1 MWKKIII
8 FTILLVPSV
17 SQASLGDGL
26 VGYWPLDYRDN
37 SWIGTASTS
46 EDRSGN
52 NNKVLILSTA
62 KTAETRAKRNAGLTT
77 NGISNILRV
86 PHSANYS
93 FGTGDFTISYWI
105 NRAQLT
111 GTGSGFDNIWGVTKW
126 VSGSDANNEWYT
138 SFGTTTNTNQPAFGI
153 RASTGSQYVVWGP
166 TNTVTNTWY
175 HYTAV
180 REGQYMSIYM
190 DGVQVV
196 SLSMMP
202 AGTSV
207 NAPATPN
214 NVHFGY
220 STGSSLFT
228 AATFDD
234 VRIYNRALSASEI
247 RELYWNGRTY
257 NYWSRKKNNR

>member
-8 FTILLVPSV
+8 LTVLLIP
-17 SQASLGDGL
+17 AYTNAGLGDGL

-37 SWIGTASTS
+37 AWKGTASTS

-62 KTAETRAKRNAGLTT
+62 KTAEVKAKRDGGIQM
-77 NGISNILRV
+77 NGVGNILRI

-93 FGTGDFTISYWI
+93 FGTGNFTISYWV
-105 NRAQLT
+105 NRQQNTSA
-111 GTGSGFDNIWGVTKW
+111 FDNIWGVTKW

-138 SFGTTTNTNQPAFGI
+138 GFGTTTNTSEPAFGV
-153 RASTGSQYVVWGP
+153 RSSGGTQYTIWHNTTP
-166 TNTVTNTWY
+166 TLNTWY
-175 HYTAV
+175 YFTAV
-180 REGQYMSIYM
+180 RDDRYMKIYWNGVLATSSMLLPASTSI
-190 DGVQVV
+190 
-196 SLSMMP
+196 
-202 AGTSV
+202 

-214 NVHFGY
+214 NVHLGY

-234 VRIYNRALSASEI
+234 LRIYNRALSGDEI
-247 RELYWNGRTY
+247 RMLYWNGVTF
-257 NYWSRKKNNR
+257 NYWKRIKNNF

>member
-1 MWKKIII
+1 MWKILIILSI
-8 FTILLVPSV
+8 VLMPSV
-17 SQASLGDGL
+17 SEAALNTGL

-37 SWIGTASTS
+37 AWVGTASTS
-46 EDRSGN
+46 EDRSSVGN
-52 NNKVLILSTA
+52 KLLILSTA
-62 KTAETRAKRNAGLTT
+62 KTAEVKAKRSGGLQT

-86 PHSANYS
+86 AHNANYS

-111 GTGSGFDNIWGVTKW
+111 SSFDNIWGVTKW

-138 SFGTTTNTNQPAFGI
+138 GFGTTTNTNQPTFGI

-190 DGVQVV
+190 DGTLAT
-196 SLSMMP
+196 SSMLLP
-202 AGTSV
+202 AATSV

-234 VRIYNRALSASEI
+234 VRIYNRALSSSEI
-247 RELYWNGRTY
+247 RELYKNGLSY
-257 NYWSRKKNNR
+257 NYWGKRRFNF

>member
-1 MWKKIII
+1 MWKILIII
-8 FTILLVPSV
+8 LLMPWTTNAAVNT
-17 SQASLGDGL
+17 GL
-26 VGYWPLDYRDN
+26 VGYWPLDIRDN

-46 EDRSGN
+46 EDRSSVGN
-52 NNKVLILSTA
+52 KLLILSTT
-62 KTAETRAKRNAGLTT
+62 KTAEVKAKRSGGLQT
-77 NGISNILRV
+77 NGISNTLRV
-86 PHSANYS
+86 AHNANYS

-111 GTGSGFDNIWGVTKW
+111 SSFDNIWGVTKW

-138 SFGTTTNTNQPAFGI
+138 GFGTTTNTNQPVFGI
-153 RASTGSQYVVWGP
+153 RSSLGNQYVVWGP

-228 AATFDD
+228 AAVFDD

-247 RELYWNGRTY
+247 RELYKNGLSY
-257 NYWSRKKNNR
+257 NYWGKLKHI